1 MDTIDGVDV
10 SIGTLVVGK
19 APRDS
24 NALRGGGVE
33 GEKLMLAIT
42 THRLRLKRGFRACLD
57 FVHAHDIVSPTITCQ
72 LTPHQKDEA
81 PFWLI
86 SCDGIFGDPRFSS
99 QNRVEIRCLG
109 RFPAFR
115 VDRAPPHRLAG
126 QQLCG
131 VLDAPYR
138 ELPGDTSFKIQIVD

>member
-1 MDTIDGVDV
+1 MDTIVGVDV

-42 THRLRLKRGFRACLD
+42 THRLRLKRGFRSCLD

-72 LTPHQKDEA
+72 LTLHQKDEA

-86 SCDGIFGDPRFSS
+86 SCDGIFGDPRF
-99 QNRVEIRCLG
+99 
-109 RFPAFR
+109 
-115 VDRAPPHRLAG
+115 PP
-126 QQLCG
+126 
-131 VLDAPYR
+131 
-138 ELPGDTSFKIQIVD
+138 KIE